1 MFQRNDQTGIISIL
15 RLSKNFGGL
24 KAVDNVSINI
34 PEGSITGLI
43 GPNGAGKT
51 TLFNTIAGLHAPTAG
66 TVLLDGEDITGL
78 KPHQLFAKGLLRT
91 FQVAHEYSRMSVI
104 ENLMMVP
111 AGQSGESLIH
121 AWFHP
126 VRVAREEDAIHEKAR
141 EVIDF
146 LNLGAVADEL
156 AGNLSGGQK
165 KLLEL
170 GRTMMVDARI
180 VFLDEVG
187 AGVNRTLLRDIGDAI
202 IKLNREKGYTF
213 CMIEHDMEF
222 IRRLCGPV
230 ICMAEGA
237 VLATG
242 SAEEVQNNE
251 EVIEAY
257 LGRGIGSRGAL
268 RGGDDGWRAGTETHP
283 CNQAEGITPP
293 LRGSHNPRS
302 GCGGGRE
309 TGSGRRRENC
319 ALTGE
324 GMVGGYAGGDILKG
338 CTVNV
343 DQGEI
348 AVIVGPNGAGKS
360 TAMKALLGMLK
371 LKAGSVRLNGEEIS
385 HLSVQERIAR
395 GIAFTPQT
403 DNIFR
408 SMSVRE
414 NLEMGAF
421 LRTGGITP
429 PPRSS
434 RGQALRGGHNP
445 RSGCG
450 GGERAEDETLRQIY
464 RLFPALAGKKDQLA
478 GELSGGQRQQVAV
491 GRALMSRPSVLLLDE
506 PTAGVSPIVMDEL
519 FARIL
524 EVRKAGVPVLMV
536 EQNAR
541 QSLAIADIGFV
552 LVMGENRHTD
562 TGQALL
568 ADPEVRRSFLGG

>member
-1 MFQRNDQTGIISIL
+1 MISIEH
-15 RLSKNFGGL
+15 LSKHFGGL
-24 KAVDNVSINI
+24 KAVDDVSINI
-34 PEGSITGLI
+34 SKGSITGLI

-51 TLFNTIAGLHAPTAG
+51 TMFNTVAGLHAPTDG
-66 TVLLDGEDITGL
+66 RVLLDGEDITGL
-78 KPHQLFAKGLLRT
+78 EPHRLFAKGLLRT
-91 FQVAHEYSRMSVI
+91 FQIAHEYSRMSVT

-111 AGQSGESLIH
+111 PGQSGESLIH

-126 VRVAREEDAIHEKAR
+126 GRVAREEDAIYQKAR

-146 LNLGAVADEL
+146 LNLGTVADEL

-202 IKLNREKGYTF
+202 IKLNREQGYTF
-213 CMIEHDMEF
+213 CMIEHDMDF
-222 IRRLCGPV
+222 IRRLCDPV

-237 VLATG
+237 VLAEGT
-242 SAEEVQNNE
+242 AEEVQNNE

-257 LGRGIGSRGAL
+257 LGRGLKNKSGSAASPG
-268 RGGDDGWRAGTETHP
+268 
-283 CNQAEGITPP
+283 
-293 LRGSHNPRS
+293 RS
-302 GCGGGRE
+302 SSK
-309 TGSGRRRENC
+309 SGRTDC
-319 ALTGE
+319 ALIGQK
-324 GMVGGYAGGDILKG
+324 MVGGYHGSDILKG

-343 DQGEI
+343 AEGEI

-371 LKAGSVRLNGEEIS
+371 LRAGSVRLNSDEIS
-385 HLSVQERIAR
+385 HLSVQDRIAR
-395 GIAFTPQT
+395 GIAFAPQ
-403 DNIFR
+403 NSNVFL
-408 SMSVRE
+408 SMSVQE

-421 LRTGGITP
+421 LRADDTG
-429 PPRSS
+429 
-434 RGQALRGGHNP
+434 
-445 RSGCG
+445 
-450 GGERAEDETLRQIY
+450 ETRHQIC
-464 RLFPALAGKKDQLA
+464 RLFPVLEEKKDQLA

-491 GRALMSRPSVLLLDE
+491 GRALMSRPSVLMLDE

-519 FARIL
+519 FDRIL
-524 EVRKAGVPVLMV
+524 EIRNTGVSILMV

-541 QSLAIADIGFV
+541 QALGIADTGFV
-552 LVMGENRHTD
+552 LVVGENRYTD